1 MNYTKI
7 ALGLV
12 LSFVVGAGCKLFGI
26 PAASP
31 PVLSGALLV
40 FAMSSGYWLVD
51 RYLARSRDGSE
62 AGGRASSP
70 AQNKKH
76 CGGHAL
82 ERNPKEASE

>member
-7 ALGLV
+7 LAGLV
-12 LSFVVGAGCKLFGI
+12 LSFVVGVACRKFGI

-40 FAMSSGYWLVD
+40 FMMSTGYWLVD
-51 RYLARSRDGSE
+51 RFIARRE
-62 AGGRASSP
+62 AA
-70 AQNKKH
+70 NKKH

-82 ERNPKEASE
+82 EKPQ

>member
-51 RYLARSRDGSE
+51 RYLANRQVNT
-62 AGGRASSP
+62 P

-82 ERNPKEASE
+82 ERNPEEASE

>member
-51 RYLARSRDGSE
+51 RYLARSQARGQSRP
-62 AGGRASSP
+62 A
-70 AQNKKH
+70 AQNKQH

-82 ERNPKEASE
+82 EGAAKEASK

>member
-7 ALGLV
+7 VLGLV

-51 RYLARSRDGSE
+51 RYLCRE
-62 AGGRASSP
+62 A

-82 ERNPKEASE
+82 ERKPDEASL

>member
-51 RYLARSRDGSE
+51 RYLARG
-62 AGGRASSP
+62 AAH
-70 AQNKKH
+70 NKKH

-82 ERNPKEASE
+82 ERPASEASK

>member
-7 ALGLV
+7 VLGLV

-51 RYLARSRDGSE
+51 RYLARTV
-62 AGGRASSP
+62 

-82 ERNPKEASE
+82 ENVDTRGGAQ

>member
-7 ALGLV
+7 LAGLA
-12 LSFVVGAGCKLFGI
+12 LSFVVGVGCRKFGI

-40 FAMSSGYWLVD
+40 FMMSTGYWLVD
-51 RYLARSRDGSE
+51 RFIAR
-62 AGGRASSP
+62 RA
-70 AQNKKH
+70 AEHKKH

-82 ERNPKEASE
+82 EKVQ

>member
-7 ALGLV
+7 ALGLA
-12 LSFVVGAGCKLFGI
+12 LSFVVGMGCKLFGI

-40 FAMSSGYWLVD
+40 FAMSSGYWLAD
-51 RYLARSRDGSE
+51 RYLCKGE
-62 AGGRASSP
+62 AK
-70 AQNKKH
+70 NKKN

-82 ERNPKEASE
+82 EQPAGGEAAK

>member
-1 MNYTKI
+1 MNAIKI
-7 ALGLV
+7 LAGLV
-12 LSFVVGAGCKLFGI
+12 LSFAVGFACRRFGI

-51 RYLARSRDGSE
+51 RYVAR
-62 AGGRASSP
+62 RA
-70 AQNKKH
+70 ARNKVH

-82 ERNPKEASE
+82 EAAPKQAGGGR

>member
-51 RYLARSRDGSE
+51 RYLASRQASSE
-62 AGGRASSP
+62 ARGP

>member
-7 ALGLV
+7 ALGLL

-51 RYLARSRDGSE
+51 RYLASRQ
-62 AGGRASSP
+62 AGKP
-70 AQNKKH
+70 AQNKQH

-82 ERNPKEASE
+82 ERGPEEASK

>member
-51 RYLARSRDGSE
+51 RYLAR
-62 AGGRASSP
+62 GRARPP
-70 AQNKKH
+70 AQNKQH

-82 ERNPKEASE
+82 EGASRETPQ

>member
-7 ALGLV
+7 GLGLV

-51 RYLARSRDGSE
+51 RYLAGSQ
-62 AGGRASSP
+62 ARQP
-70 AQNKKH
+70 AQNKQH

-82 ERNPKEASE
+82 ERGQEEANQ

>member
-40 FAMSSGYWLVD
+40 FAMSSGFWLVD
-51 RYLARSRDGSE
+51 RYLARE
-62 AGGRASSP
+62 A
-70 AQNKKH
+70 AQHKRH

-82 ERNPKEASE
+82 DKESAQ